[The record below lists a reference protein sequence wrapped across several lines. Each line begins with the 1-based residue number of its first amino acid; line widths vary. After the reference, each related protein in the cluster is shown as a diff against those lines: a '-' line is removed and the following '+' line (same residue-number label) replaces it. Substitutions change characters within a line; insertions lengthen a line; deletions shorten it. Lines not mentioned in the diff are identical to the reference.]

1 MLPILDSNPKLP
13 PSKMPDAYSLVLDL
27 DETLVHYSEHDGMGS
42 YEIRPG
48 MQEFLQRMH
57 ANGYELIIF
66 TAATQ
71 DYADWVIDQID
82 PDRWISDCGPHASDG
97 LLFCLIHHRLYRQ
110 HALPWGPIFVKDLS
124 RMGRDL
130 DRTSSDD
137 FYAIVDFECTCVRH
151 TTERK
156 FKHEIIEFPVVFLNA
171 KTLEVDLEFHRY
183 VRPTEKPELTDWA
196 DGMGWA
202 DAHDDDF
209 CRELT
214 GIQQAWVDEADT
226 IDVVLR
232 DFYGFLEEH
241 SLFHRPSEGK
251 RCFSFCTD
259 GPMDIQGFL
268 KRETRRKGMCLRAC
282 WQTFI
287 DVKRVF
293 GAAFKM
299 KPCGLQEMLASRNL
313 HFQGR
318 PHSGLDDS
326 RNIARLVAELLREG
340 DDTEEELNRQ
350 RAAAFM
356 VGHFHVPK
364 SRHHALEKESLYGA
378 VILIPQ
384 IGRSC
389 GWPCALMFVTVRVY
403 LLFCVN
409 FFLQSILL
417 GEIDREQNVLDLFAG
432 QMWLCDFGAPLE
444 DCPSSP
450 SCTGPGGTQV
460 DGTRNFVKD
469 SLKKI
474 FPDRESEI
482 DEEID
487 PGEYGAESRMYP
499 RDDLVGDNWLEYV
512 DVSVAGMP
520 LRWKIINGL
529 FILGG
534 SAPRI
539 EMWGGSSAMRLDEDC
554 IVNSVAL
561 AFVLHMDELILST
574 LTSGKITS
582 CLEKCKEYI
591 AATTDTT
598 ATEAWQSRIE
608 KPIDNS
614 CRANLTLGV
623 PWELL
628 FSILLCAWFINR
640 YYSRHCDWT
649 WDGWWYY
656 SKPIS
661 VPTSTSFTP
670 WQAFF
675 PSLFPVASQSTTYW
689 TMPPIWHAD

>member
-1 MLPILDSNPKLP
+1 
-13 PSKMPDAYSLVLDL
+13 
-27 DETLVHYSEHDGMGS
+27 
-42 YEIRPG
+42 
-48 MQEFLQRMH
+48 
-57 ANGYELIIF
+57 
-66 TAATQ
+66 
-71 DYADWVIDQID
+71 
-82 PDRWISDCGPHASDG
+82 
-97 LLFCLIHHRLYRQ
+97 
-110 HALPWGPIFVKDLS
+110 
-124 RMGRDL
+124 
-130 DRTSSDD
+130 
-137 FYAIVDFECTCVRH
+137 
-151 TTERK
+151 
-156 FKHEIIEFPVVFLNA
+156 
-171 KTLEVDLEFHRY
+171 
-183 VRPTEKPELTDWA
+183 
-196 DGMGWA
+196 
-202 DAHDDDF
+202 
-209 CRELT
+209 
-214 GIQQAWVDEADT
+214 
-226 IDVVLR
+226 
-232 DFYGFLEEH
+232 
-241 SLFHRPSEGK
+241 
-251 RCFSFCTD
+251 
-259 GPMDIQGFL
+259 
-268 KRETRRKGMCLRAC
+268 
-282 WQTFI
+282 
-287 DVKRVF
+287 
-293 GAAFKM
+293 
-299 KPCGLQEMLASRNL
+299 
-313 HFQGR
+313 
-318 PHSGLDDS
+318 
-326 RNIARLVAELLREG
+326 
-340 DDTEEELNRQ
+340 
-350 RAAAFM
+350 
-356 VGHFHVPK
+356 
-364 SRHHALEKESLYGA
+364 
-378 VILIPQ
+378 
-384 IGRSC
+384 
-389 GWPCALMFVTVRVY
+389 
-403 LLFCVN
+403 
-409 FFLQSILL
+409 
-417 GEIDREQNVLDLFAG
+417 
-432 QMWLCDFGAPLE
+432 MWLCDFGAPLE

-460 DGTRNFVKD
+460 DGPRLYDFRSWSTRNFVKD

-487 PGEYGAESRMYP
+487 PGEYGAESRMCRWIACFIFMLSIQEELILIWRMACLLYEVPTESATWIHFRDP

-534 SAPRI
+534 KFMLWKLTAEVGITFLMETQTIS
-539 EMWGGSSAMRLDEDC
+539 DC